1 MISIIKA
8 GVRSSEDNF
17 IASKWVLFDQCLS
30 MSAKSAAI
38 AISSMSFIVDSGK
51 RFACVATAAS
61 SYCSA
66 GDIRSR
72 KACLTGRS
80 KRVNFDV
87 RNMQNVAESILPGKL
102 DG

>member
-1 MISIIKA
+1 
-8 GVRSSEDNF
+8 
-17 IASKWVLFDQCLS
+17 

-38 AISSMSFIVDSGK
+38 ATTPISSSPSGK
-51 RFACVATAAS
+51 RSAYVATAAS
-61 SYCSA
+61 SYRSA
-66 GDIRSR
+66 GDLCSR
-72 KACLTGRS
+72 GACLAGRS